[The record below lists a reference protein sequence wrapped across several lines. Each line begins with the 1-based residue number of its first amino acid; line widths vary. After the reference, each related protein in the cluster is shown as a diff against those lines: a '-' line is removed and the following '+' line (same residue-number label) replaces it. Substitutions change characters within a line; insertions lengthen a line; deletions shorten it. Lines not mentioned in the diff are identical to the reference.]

1 MRGLSEAFPR
11 GGSGLRLIPT
21 RLRKQQNQEVKFRL
35 LVAGVVLAAS
45 LCGQKHFNW
54 QNYCFDHPA
63 APFCSGHE
71 YAIKPPKGGK
81 DAATGNV
88 VTDPFPPPPESV
100 TSSPIVAGGIDWR
113 FADPFA
119 DTFAGFDFSA
129 LSASPLA
136 RSLIV
141 QLGANQGL
149 TEADLKKIFDGL
161 SGVEQVALSVRDKR
175 IVVMVTGG
183 VKDLT
188 LPALEAGLK
197 VAPVSGNAML
207 VGHADAVDLAI
218 QRMAMK
224 GPPAELTRWARE
236 RQANSEFWAVGPAG
250 LVGPQAVSAGVKRFS
265 LAASI
270 RNDLTSDM
278 AFELNE
284 TPGADTLRLWQTTLG
299 DATLGGNVVHVRMS
313 MEADEAQQRFG
324 QIAASPAGQS
334 LAALV
339 KAARYLPMRDTTVPR
354 PARPVIYGLDGGPKE
369 VNQLPK
375 R

>member
-1 MRGLSEAFPR
+1 MLC
-11 GGSGLRLIPT
+11 LIPT
-21 RLRKQQNQEVKFRL
+21 RLRKPQNQDVRIRL
-35 LVAGVVLAAS
+35 LVVGVVWAAS

-71 YAIKPPKGGK
+71 YAIKPGK
-81 DAATGNV
+81 AGTNAASGSV
-88 VTDPFPPPPESV
+88 VTNPFPPEPGGV
-100 TSSPIVAGGIDWR
+100 TPSEIVAGGLDWR

-119 DTFAGFDFSA
+119 DTFAGFNFSA

-136 RSLIV
+136 RSLLA
-141 QLGANQGL
+141 QLGANQGI
-149 TEADLKKIFDGL
+149 TEADMKKIFDGL
-161 SGVEQVALSVRDKR
+161 SGVEQVALSVRDNR
-175 IVVMVTGG
+175 VVIMVTGG
-183 VKDLT
+183 VTDLT
-188 LPALEAGLK
+188 LPAREAGLK

-218 QRMAMK
+218 QRIAMK

-236 RQANSEFWAVGPAG
+236 RQANSEFWSVGPARF
-250 LVGPQAVSAGVKRFS
+250 VGPQAVSAGVKRFS
-265 LAASI
+265 LSVSI
-270 RNDLTSDM
+270 RNHLMSDM
-278 AFELNE
+278 DFEFDE
-284 TPGADTLRLWQTTLG
+284 APGADSLRLWQTTLG
-299 DATLGGNVVHVRMS
+299 GATLEGKVVHVRTS

-324 QIAASPAGQS
+324 QIAASPLGQS

-339 KAARYLPMRDTTVPR
+339 KASRYLPARDTTVPR